1 MKDVGL
7 HSISAVATHPRLLR
21 FALDGPVL
29 PRVTETVYVAELARR
44 RLQGIFGRLFDGAT
58 SPLFSGKAPDGS
70 PLADHAHAFF
80 LPVDEDRDGRLEHF
94 LLYAA
99 EGFGRRELRAIDA
112 WRKTRLPGGLEA
124 HIVWLGEDEAL
135 PSARVWRSAT
145 PFVPTRHYKERGTRR
160 DTFPRE
166 HLAAVNLREELQRRG
181 YPPLVADPRPLD
193 HLMLDGRPLPWRHF
207 RQWRVLGEGRR
218 GNDFGRGFQIAFA
231 RPVSGPL
238 ALGYACHFG
247 LGLFVPA

>member
-1 MKDVGL
+1 MKDAGL

-29 PRVTETVYVAELARR
+29 PSVTETVYVAELARR
-44 RLQGIFGRLFDGAT
+44 RVQGIFGRLFEGAT
-58 SPLFSGKAPDGS
+58 SPLFSGKRSDGT
-70 PLADHAHAFF
+70 PLAEHLHTLF
-80 LPVDEDRDGRLEHF
+80 LPTDEDGDGKLDH
-94 LLYAA
+94 LILYAA
-99 EGFGRRELRAIDA
+99 SGFRSREQRALDV
-112 WRKTRLPGGLEA
+112 WRKTRGPAGIELNV
-124 HIVWLGEDEAL
+124 VWLGTEEKL
-135 PSARVWRSAT
+135 PTARCWRSAT
-145 PFVPTRHYKERGTRR
+145 PFVPTRHYKERGAKR
-160 DTFPRE
+160 DGFPR
-166 HLAAVNLREELQRRG
+166 HQLAVNLREELQRRG